1 MKSFS
6 PIAKP
11 LEFSHI
17 ETKLLLNLRDETF
30 FEGETHTTTM
40 DDDDDDKNELQVM
53 KVHFNF
59 NEPSKKTL
67 KRRI

>member
-11 LEFSHI
+11 LEFSHWNR
-17 ETKLLLNLRDETF
+17 TTQLYGPDF
-30 FEGETHTTTM
+30 GGEKTHTTTM
-40 DDDDDDKNELQVM
+40 DNDDDDDDDDDKNELQVV

-59 NEPSKKTL
+59 NESS
-67 KRRI
+67 